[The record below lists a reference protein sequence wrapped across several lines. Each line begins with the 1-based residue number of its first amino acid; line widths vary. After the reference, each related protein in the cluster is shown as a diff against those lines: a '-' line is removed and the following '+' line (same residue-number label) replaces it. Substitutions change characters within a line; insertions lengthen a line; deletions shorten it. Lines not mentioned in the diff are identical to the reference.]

1 MRWDS
6 WSQFWDMGGYGL
18 YVWGSMGVT
27 ALFLLLEIW
36 QARIAHQ
43 NALALARTELDLK
56 ETP

>member
-1 MRWDS
+1 MRWES

-27 ALFLLLEIW
+27 LLFLLLEIW

-43 NALALARTELDLK
+43 NALALAATERQDL
-56 ETP
+56 P